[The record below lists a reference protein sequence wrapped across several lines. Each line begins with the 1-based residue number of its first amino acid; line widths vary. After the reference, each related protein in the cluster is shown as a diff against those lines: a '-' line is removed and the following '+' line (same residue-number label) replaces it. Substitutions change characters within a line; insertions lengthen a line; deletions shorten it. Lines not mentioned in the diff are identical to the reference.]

1 MGTSATE
8 VFDLFLALINDWKL
22 DSLYVTS
29 GSAAL
34 GVYVEPW
41 LLFSIS
47 EFEDICDQSLTYDS
61 TSGSQMFTETLTQR
75 NINVLSQIMVKFWLQ
90 KTVQDILQMNLAIV
104 DHDFKRFSEAQ
115 NLREKRELYNVKRE
129 EVSQMLQDYAYHRN
143 SWSQWK
149 NQIFSGG

>member
-1 MGTSATE
+1 MATSATE

-61 TSGSQMFTETLTQR
+61 TSGSQMFTETLNQR
-75 NINVLSQIMVKFWLQ
+75 NINVLAQIMVRYWMTKV
-90 KTVQDILQMNLAIV
+90 TQDLLAMSNLIQ
-104 DHDFKRFSEAQ
+104 DHDFSTFSAAQ
-115 NLREKRELYNVKRE
+115 NLREKREYLNSVKE
-129 EVSQMLQDYAYHRN
+129 TTSQMLNEYAFSRN

-149 NQIFSGG
+149 NQIFD

>member
-1 MGTSATE
+1 MATSATE
-8 VFDLFLALINDWKL
+8 VFDLFLSLVSDWKL

-29 GSAAL
+29 GSAAF
-34 GVYVEPW
+34 GTYVEPW

-47 EFEDICDQSLTYDS
+47 EFEDICDQSLAYDS
-61 TSGSQMFTETLTQR
+61 TSGSQMFTEILTQR

-129 EVSQMLQDYAYHRN
+129 EVSQMLNDYAYRKN
-143 SWSQWK
+143 NFANWK
-149 NQIFSGG
+149 LQIFD